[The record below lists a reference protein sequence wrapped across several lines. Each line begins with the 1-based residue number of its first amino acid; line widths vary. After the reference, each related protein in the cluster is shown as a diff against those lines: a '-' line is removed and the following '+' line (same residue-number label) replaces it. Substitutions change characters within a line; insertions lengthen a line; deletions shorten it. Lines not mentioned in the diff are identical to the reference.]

1 MTFKKERTTFTGG
14 LGHIMSFIKD
24 YNAIFDYLLVVR
36 EEKGVK
42 EVVVRHDEKI
52 SELLR
57 LDGIE
62 IGAKI
67 LLSAILFHF
76 FDIE

>member
-1 MTFKKERTTFTGG
+1 
-14 LGHIMSFIKD
+14 
-24 YNAIFDYLLVVR
+24 LVVR

-52 SELLR
+52 SELFR